1 MAIAT
6 SVLFPFLRVGFIFY
20 FLPSIVAV
28 ARGKHDLLSLFLL
41 NVFLG
46 WTLTGW
52 AVAMIWAARDG
63 RARQHVAPA
72 RKTAQF
78 PPAIRLGSAGQ
89 RRQPRCQSQPEN
101 PRMLPLAPAP
111 LPQRACDPDT

>member
-1 MAIAT
+1 MALAT
-6 SVLFPFLRVGFIFY
+6 SVLFPFPRVGFMFY
-20 FLPSIVAV
+20 FLPSIVAF
-28 ARGKHDLLSLFLL
+28 ARGKRDLLTDLPTQCFPQDI
-41 NVFLG
+41 NRLG
-46 WTLTGW
+46 CRFDLGSKG
-52 AVAMIWAARDG
+52 G

-89 RRQPRCQSQPEN
+89 RQQPRCQSQQEN

-111 LPQRACDPDT
+111 LPNRACDPDA